1 MQDILE
7 QIQWRPPSWAGAGA
21 LDIREEAET
30 AGSAQPTEKTAV
42 VLEHHKERA
51 AKVCRMPSC
60 ETREPLCHSLS
71 QKGQLLKIYT
81 AQQPSLKCG
90 ATLRLLSKI
99 AGPVAFF
106 TGYQTLFFSD
116 CDPTSKKERCGF
128 SYVTENMTSEVPWG
142 MMKGNS

>member
-42 VLEHHKERA
+42 VLQHQKERE
-51 AKVCRMPSC
+51 AKVCRLPSC

-99 AGPVAFF
+99 AGPV
-106 TGYQTLFFSD
+106 LSSLDIKIFFSLTVT
-116 CDPTSKKERCGF
+116 PPPKRKEAV
-128 SYVTENMTSEVPWG
+128 SHM
-142 MMKGNS
+142 